1 MSFYPYQQQPYQQEP
16 PMIHHQ
22 QPPSSSAM
30 DYTQFNGAGGSTP
43 TIIGEVIVMVV
54 MVVQPQVQVQWEMV

>member
-43 TIIGEVIVMVV
+43 TIIGK
-54 MVVQPQVQVQWEMV
+54 